1 VVYESS
7 MPLGQGLTR
16 HGVRNHGGTARR
28 RARDSDCYSQFGAI
42 GERVRGNAMIETIPF
57 SPRVAVPPTTDIA
70 FVNFDGRI
78 LTVDVGLSMNPD
90 GQIQALRVRFDW
102 AGGFRYLD
110 ESHLIRYF
118 NSKGFVRG
126 HHVLEVLSGGWA
138 AEQSSLEGRDLS
150 TREWLIVTGNGC
162 VSVFGA
168 EPSLIET
175 VVSEGS

>member
-1 VVYESS
+1 MVYESS

-28 RARDSDCYSQFGAI
+28 WAGDSDCYFQFGAI

-138 AEQSSLEGRDLS
+138 AE
-150 TREWLIVTGNGC
+150 
-162 VSVFGA
+162 
-168 EPSLIET
+168 
-175 VVSEGS
+175 